1 MEQIIFK
8 TDLIKGAKGDRG
20 EAGTAEAVPTDG
32 VIAYNGNTVPEG
44 YEEIPE
50 SDVVGDVINE
60 CMNYGGV
67 KNLLRNYEGA
77 RSYSITTTAKDGTT
91 TINGTTATNI
101 VVPLSAYYIENE
113 RLILNKG
120 DYIFSGCSNG
130 SSSTYQIEFALYSG
144 TTKVS
149 DDYYVRDEEVSFNVP
164 SDGLILN
171 ASLTIAP
178 GTYNNEVV
186 QPMVRF
192 ANITDDAFVEGAK
205 TNVEL
210 TDDIRPI
217 PDNISAL
224 EENGAKN
231 ELDWSNLTLREILC
245 TATKTDTGVRV
256 TTESPTQFAYA
267 QSSNFN
273 LQKNKQYK
281 LSLDLSITSGN
292 CYVALKGLVSGSSY
306 TAIVDLP
313 ATSGHNEYTFNSG
326 DYLSYVLEL
335 YGSLS
340 EAITVDVTFS
350 NIMIRDARITDPT
363 YEPYAMTNRELTERS
378 AITKETLIL
387 SKLSSVSVALKT
399 GLYLVSTMQGGVT
412 ASLSNVWIV
421 FVTNY
426 SNDGCSASKIV
437 NANTCNLSVSSTGIT
452 LENTS
457 DTFSISYAITKLY
470 DLNM

>member
-91 TINGTTATNI
+91 TINGTTAANI
-101 VVPLSAYYIENE
+101 AIPLSAYYIEDE
-113 RLILNKG
+113 RLVLNKG

-192 ANITDDAFVEGAK
+192 ANISDDTFVEGAK

-231 ELDWSNLTLREILC
+231 LAVYPYKESSRVDSGVTITDNGDGSLTFSGTANDDIYFNWDSANINLRKGKYILTGC
-245 TATKTDTGVRV
+245 PQGGADRVFALAFYDGNDYYVDTGSGVEF
-256 TTESPTQFAYA
+256 TLPT
-267 QSSNFN
+267 
-273 LQKNKQYK
+273 
-281 LSLDLSITSGN
+281 DLEGGTLYIKVWNGGSFGN
-292 CYVALKGLVSGSSY
+292 GK
-306 TAIVDLP
+306 
-313 ATSGHNEYTFNSG
+313 TF
-326 DYLSYVLEL
+326 YP
-335 YGSLS
+335 
-340 EAITVDVTFS
+340 
-350 NIMIRDARITDPT
+350 MIRDARITDPT
-363 YEPYAMTNRELTERS
+363 YQPYAMTNRELTERLES
-378 AITKETLIL
+378 IDVVVNASTINIGTYTSIDV
-387 SKLSSVSVALKT
+387 SSLNIHGYDSYIFA
-399 GLYLVSTMQGGVT
+399 
-412 ASLSNVWIV
+412 IV
-421 FVTNY
+421 FINEGIISSFPNPY
-426 SNDGCSASKIV
+426 YYDSPNSLPIQFWIEQSNLVIYARAGLTLPDGASFIVKIRKF
-437 NANTCNLSVSSTGIT
+437 L
-452 LENTS
+452 
-457 DTFSISYAITKLY
+457 
-470 DLNM
+470 